1 MKRVLGVLLLGAIA
15 TLSSGCDNGSS
26 DTNTPTSP
34 SATLVTEDF
43 TGTVD
48 VGGESNNPFTVT
60 ASGGQVNVTLT
71 AAGPPAT
78 IYMGLGVGTWTSGT
92 STCTLLTNGYTLT
105 PAGSTAQLAGTVN
118 AGAYCVKVFDA
129 GNQTAQITYA
139 VTVTHY

>member
-1 MKRVLGVLLLGAIA
+1 MTRVRVLGALMMLGAIA
-15 TLSSGCDNGSS
+15 TLTIGCDNGSS
-26 DTNTPTSP
+26 TDTPTAP
-34 SATLVTEDF
+34 STALVTETF

-48 VGGESNNPFTVT
+48 PGGESNNPFNVT

-71 AAGPPAT
+71 AAGPPST
-78 IYMGLGVGTWTSGT
+78 IYMGVGVGSWAN

-105 PAGSTAQLAGTVN
+105 PAGTTAQLSGTVN